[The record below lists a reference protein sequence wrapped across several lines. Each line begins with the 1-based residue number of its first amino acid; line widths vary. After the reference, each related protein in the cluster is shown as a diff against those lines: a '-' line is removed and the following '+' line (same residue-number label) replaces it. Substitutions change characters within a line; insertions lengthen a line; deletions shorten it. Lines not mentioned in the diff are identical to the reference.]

1 MASFTHPLKFNLR
14 LWVCSFYNLSEIREG
29 LKCICCA
36 GLGGHAKST
45 ENYLVLPSLC
55 LPSKSH
61 ARNFMFLAFYLECN
75 HLQNDISTVAAHCP
89 QLCVVSPLIHKDPLI
104 LFVQPQDYLKRS
116 LIEFCTKFKNP
127 MQQFVTYYDCL

>member
-1 MASFTHPLKFNLR
+1 MHLLEDMPKALKII
-14 LWVCSFYNLSEIREG
+14 WCS
-29 LKCICCA
+29 
-36 GLGGHAKST
+36 
-45 ENYLVLPSLC
+45 PSLC
-55 LPSKSH
+55 LPFKSH

-116 LIEFCTKFKNP
+116 LNNTFSL
-127 MQQFVTYYDCL
+127 YL